1 MSPAEVP
8 YAASGPVDPYTR
20 IVELAAENAT
30 LSRENA
36 ALREAVTARD
46 RFLAV
51 AAHELRNPMT
61 PIRGRVQLLRQMLQR
76 GAGDRALASKM
87 EQGLEQVEW
96 LIEQYVKRAT
106 TLLDVSRATTGKLHL
121 DAVAVDL
128 CALVREIARSFAPI
142 AEHTGSALEVQIPAH
157 PVLCHGDRLA
167 LEQIIDNLVSNALKY
182 GAGKQVVV
190 SVTAEGNSGGVAR
203 TCMVRVR
210 DQGTGISPQDQD
222 RIFAR
227 FERAVH
233 PGEHAGGFGVGLWI
247 VRQLVEAMDGTVE
260 VASTPGQ
267 GSTFAVRLPL
277 FNQTSES
284 PA

>member
-1 MSPAEVP
+1 VSSRDRKIPDAALAAEK
-8 YAASGPVDPYTR
+8 SGSIKATSHSEGESSSGRMEPRTPDA
-20 IVELAAENAT
+20 ELAAENSR

-36 ALREAVTARD
+36 ALHEAVTARD
-46 RFLAV
+46 RFLSV

-61 PIRGRVQLLRQMLQR
+61 PIRGCVQLLRQMLRR
-76 GAGDRALASKM
+76 GAGDGALASKM

-128 CALVREIARSFAPI
+128 CALVREIEQSFAPI
-142 AEHTGSALEVQIPAH
+142 AEHAGSALEVQVPAD
-157 PVLCHGDRLA
+157 PVLCYGDRLA

-182 GAGKQVVV
+182 GGGNPVVV
-190 SVTAEGNSGGVAR
+190 SVAVERNPDGKADA
-203 TCMVRVR
+203 CIVRVR
-210 DQGTGISPQDQD
+210 DQGAGISPQDQS

-233 PGEHAGGFGVGLWI
+233 PGEHAGGFGVGL
-247 VRQLVEAMDGTVE
+247 
-260 VASTPGQ
+260 
-267 GSTFAVRLPL
+267 
-277 FNQTSES
+277 
-284 PA
+284 